1 MKILFKI
8 VVVLLVL
15 FLEIALLEVL
25 FPGHGEIAASYRL
38 QERSAA
44 VYDYRDHPSAET
56 KAKLQE
62 ELHLMHKHEDW
73 KGYLALG
80 VFSAVNGVWIYLYFR
95 GRRRPNK
102 SLQATA
108 ATPASCD

>member
-80 VFSAVNGVWIYLYFR
+80 VFFAVNGVWIYFYFR

-102 SLQATA
+102 S
-108 ATPASCD
+108 

>member
-15 FLEIALLEVL
+15 FLEIVLLEVL
-25 FPGHGEIAASYRL
+25 FPEHGEIAASYRL

-56 KAKLQE
+56 KAKLRE

-80 VFSAVNGVWIYLYFR
+80 VFFAVNGVWIYFYFR
-95 GRRRPNK
+95 GRRRPIK
-102 SLQATA
+102 SLATA
-108 ATPASCD
+108 AAPASSD